1 MVAPSPVVRC
11 HRGITGGWSDNVMSR
26 VIRGDRAARGQ
37 RWQPPE
43 FSEATTEEET
53 FVATPYGSKPNRDID
68 ALAIREAAQQE
79 GFREGYEEGQQAARN
94 EIERLREKLE
104 ASLDFIANPVAQID
118 RQVET
123 ELLELALA
131 VAKQILRREIKLDPK
146 HLMGLIRE
154 AIKQLPSNTQKIMIH
169 LFPDDAR
176 MLREMLHD
184 SDHEQHW
191 QIIDD
196 PALKQ
201 GDCKIHTDSAFIDAS
216 IDALISRLAAEM
228 LGGHR
233 NNDNTPN
240 AAPKRKKVARAKAS
254 QTTDDKPS

>member
-1 MVAPSPVVRC
+1 
-11 HRGITGGWSDNVMSR
+11 MSR

-43 FSEATTEEET
+43 FGEATTEEEA
-53 FVATPYGSKPNRDID
+53 FVATSYGSTASRDID
-68 ALAIREAAQQE
+68 TLAIREAAQQE

-94 EIERLREKLE
+94 EIERLRENLE

-131 VAKQILRREIKLDPK
+131 VAKQILRREITLDPK

-154 AIKQLPSNTQKIMIH
+154 AIGQLPSNTRKVMIH
-169 LFPDDAR
+169 LCPDDAR

-184 SDHEQHW
+184 SDHDQHW

-201 GDCKIHTDSAFIDAS
+201 GDCKIHADSAFIDAS

-233 NNDNTPN
+233 NNDAPGA
-240 AAPKRKKVARAKAS
+240 AAPKRRKRARQTKAS
-254 QTTDDKPS
+254 QTTDDDKPS

>member
-1 MVAPSPVVRC
+1 
-11 HRGITGGWSDNVMSR
+11 MSK
-26 VIRGDRAARGQ
+26 VIRGDKAASGQ
-37 RWQPPE
+37 RWNPPPFDGAAQPDDG
-43 FSEATTEEET
+43 
-53 FVATPYGSKPNRDID
+53 FVAATRHAASADVD

-79 GFREGYEEGQQAARN
+79 GFREGYEEGQQAARG
-94 EIERLREKLE
+94 EIAQLREKLE
-104 ASLDFIANPVAQID
+104 ASLAFIANPVAQID
-118 RQVET
+118 RQVES

-131 VAKQILRREIKLDPK
+131 VAKQILRREITLDPK

-169 LFPDDAR
+169 LCPDDAR
-176 MLREMLHD
+176 VLREMLSD

-201 GDCKIHTDSAFIDAS
+201 GDCKIHTDTSFVDAS
-216 IDALISRLAAEM
+216 VDALISRLAVEM

-233 NNDNTPN
+233 NDDPPASSNDG
-240 AAPKRKKVARAKAS
+240 RKKK
-254 QTTDDKPS
+254 

>member
-1 MVAPSPVVRC
+1 M
-11 HRGITGGWSDNVMSR
+11 TNMSK
-26 VIRGDRAARGQ
+26 VIRGDKAASGL

-43 FSEATTEEET
+43 FDGSNEGDSE
-53 FVATPYGSKPNRDID
+53 FVATSFSATAQDVD
-68 ALAIREAAQQE
+68 TLAIREAAQQE

-94 EIERLREKLE
+94 EIARLREKLE
-104 ASLDFIANPVAQID
+104 ASLTFIANPVAQID

-131 VAKQILRREIKLDPK
+131 VARQILRREISIDPK

-169 LFPDDAR
+169 LCPSDAQV
-176 MLREMLHD
+176 LREMLHD
-184 SDHEQHW
+184 NDRTQHW

-201 GDCKIHTDSAFIDAS
+201 GDCKIHTDAS
-216 IDALISRLAAEM
+216 FVDTSVDALISRLAVDM

-233 NNDNTPN
+233 DGDTTASKKADKARKSASP
-240 AAPKRKKVARAKAS
+240 APAKG
-254 QTTDDKPS
+254 

>member
-1 MVAPSPVVRC
+1 
-11 HRGITGGWSDNVMSR
+11 MSR

-43 FSEATTEEET
+43 FDEATTEEEV
-53 FVATPYGSKPNRDID
+53 FVATSYDSTASRDVD
-68 ALAIREAAQQE
+68 TLAIREAAQQE

-131 VAKQILRREIKLDPK
+131 VAKQILRREITLDPK

-169 LFPDDAR
+169 LCPDDAR

-201 GDCKIHTDSAFIDAS
+201 GDCKIHADSAFIDAS

-233 NNDNTPN
+233 NNDARRT
-240 AAPKRKKVARAKAS
+240 APKRRKRARQTKAS
-254 QTTDDKPS
+254 QTTDNKPS